1 MKCDRVWLGHCSLRD
16 HPLEFGHLTCSFHR
30 QIIFHNYGLDC
41 VVAAAGVNRTIT
53 CLNRCSQTAACAQ
66 SFCKLL
72 VGGWMSVSKI
82 RPAARAQ
89 HNLNSTKLDFHCP
102 RATSPSP
109 FAEALASSIYVRG
122 RNTYALSPLIR
133 QLMSV
138 ATSNLY
144 VHCPPDE
151 AYSYI
156 PFTALSHHLFLQRYH
171 CSANETNNTLHD
183 ECVPG
188 VAPWHYGSYKY
199 HGTS

>member
-138 ATSNLY
+138 ATSNLATI
-144 VHCPPDE
+144 VPRTRPTTHCMMNASPGWHPGTM
-151 AYSYI
+151 AAINTTTICKPCNTPHRNS
-156 PFTALSHHLFLQRYH
+156 FRY
-171 CSANETNNTLHD
+171 C
-183 ECVPG
+183 
-188 VAPWHYGSYKY
+188 
-199 HGTS
+199 